1 MTDRPDDPRPAPDR
15 SSGDR
20 SALESA
26 PLDALVALGEL
37 ARRARSAPAPPPA
50 EPDRPAEPDA
60 GLGTSPDAET
70 DDGPGAK
77 PDRGNYLGGGL
88 YRYKGGVAR
97 KVSVYLSPELVPA
110 LKAAG
115 ASQKDPRGNDM
126 SEIVEALV
134 REAGY
139 GDG

>member
-15 SSGDR
+15 S
-20 SALESA
+20 
-26 PLDALVALGEL
+26 PLDVLVVLGEL
-37 ARRARSAPAPPPA
+37 ARQVRAGPALPKPAERDRSAGRSS
-50 EPDRPAEPDA
+50 EPR
-60 GLGTSPDAET
+60 
-70 DDGPGAK
+70 AK

-115 ASQKDPRGNDM
+115 ASRKDPRGTDM

>member
-1 MTDRPDDPRPAPDR
+1 MTPDDDAPRPDPGRPDPGPDP
-15 SSGDR
+15 S
-20 SALESA
+20 

-37 ARRARSAPAPPPA
+37 VREARSSPPSVAPGPAAPSPA
-50 EPDRPAEPDA
+50 ARS
-60 GLGTSPDAET
+60 TS
-70 DDGPGAK
+70 GPGPGTGRGSAGG
-77 PDRGNYLGGGL
+77 DRGNYLGGGL
-88 YRYKGGVAR
+88 YRYRGGVAR

-115 ASQKDPRGNDM
+115 ASRRDPRGTDM